1 MSGARILAVDDDPGI
16 LLAVRRA
23 LEEHGY
29 TVQALDRGEGLRR
42 TLHDF
47 RPEVILL
54 DLMLPDA
61 NGVDLCRAIRAESD
75 TPIIVLSA
83 IGDDATKVEAL
94 DAGADDYLTKPFSM
108 SELQARMRVALRRTA
123 GRSNAGVLEL
133 GPIRMD
139 IAMRNVAVGGVSV
152 HFTPHEFDLLRL
164 LLQYP
169 GRLLTARQLL
179 GQVWGPE
186 YVDDTHILRT
196 FIHQLRTKLAAADPA
211 AAAMLVN
218 DPGIGY
224 RMVEPKS

>member
-1 MSGARILAVDDDPGI
+1 MSGARILAIDDDPAI
-16 LLAVRRA
+16 LRAVRRA
-23 LEEHGY
+23 LQEHGY
-29 TVQALDRGEGLRR
+29 EVEVLDRGEGLQRKR
-42 TLHDF
+42 QEF

-61 NGVDLCRAIRAESD
+61 DGVDLCRAIRTESD

-83 IGDDATKVEAL
+83 IGDDARKVQAL

-108 SELQARMRVALRRTA
+108 SELQARIRVALRRNA
-123 GRSNAGVLEL
+123 GRSAAPVLEL

-139 IAMRNVAVGGVSV
+139 LAARDVKVASASV
-152 HFTPHEFDLLRL
+152 HFTPREFDLLRL
-164 LLQYP
+164 LLQHP

-186 YVDDTHILRT
+186 YLDENHILRT
-196 FIHQLRTKLAAADPA
+196 FVYQLRTKLAAADPM

-224 RMVEPKS
+224 RIEEPKS

>member
-1 MSGARILAVDDDPGI
+1 MNGARILAVDDDPGI

-123 GRSNAGVLEL
+123 GRSNAAVLEL